1 MGGEPVSIIIPAFN
15 QLEFCRQCVEMLLRT
30 TTPPYKLILVDNGST
45 DGVGEYFDSVAG
57 AGVIRAGENRGFAG
71 GVNLGLERAEGH
83 AVLLN
88 SDTLTPTG
96 WLDRLTAALESSSD
110 IGLIGPMTNYAAG
123 AQCIPNLVFD
133 SMEGVEAYSRHLAE
147 TERGHVRDVP
157 KLVGFC
163 MMIRKDA
170 REKIGVFDEAFGIG
184 NYEDDDYCMRAICAG
199 YRVCIALDTFVFH
212 YGSRTFAGMGITDE
226 KWRDLRDSNE
236 RRFLDKWRDARPDSE
251 AAMKS
256 RRLAGR
262 ARSAARRGDLVGAA
276 NLYAQAISA
285 YPLDAQN
292 HNDVG
297 AVLWHLNMRDTAI
310 SYFKAALKLKP
321 DYAEARENLRD
332 AATAMGK
339 LDEVADLLEDVEPR
353 REH

>member
-1 MGGEPVSIIIPAFN
+1 MGGETVSIIIPAFN

-30 TTPPYKLILVDNGST
+30 TNPPYKLILVDNGST
-45 DGVGEYFDSVAG
+45 DGAGEYFDSIAG
-57 AGVIRAGENRGFAG
+57 ATVVHAGENRGFAG

-96 WLDRLTAALESSSD
+96 WLDRLNAALESSTD
-110 IGLIGPMTNYAAG
+110 IGLVGPMTNYAAG
-123 AQCIPNLVFD
+123 PQRIPNLAFD
-133 SMEGVEAYSRHLAE
+133 SMECVEAYSRQLAQ
-147 TERGHVRDVP
+147 TEGGHVRDVP

-163 MMIRKDA
+163 MMIRKGA
-170 REKIGVFDEAFGIG
+170 REKIGLFDESFGIG

-199 YRVCIALDTFVFH
+199 YRVCIAIGTFVFH

-226 KWRDLRDSNE
+226 KWHDLLDSNE
-236 RRFLDKWRDARPDSE
+236 RRFLDKWRDACPDSE

-256 RRLAGR
+256 RRLARR
-262 ARSAARRGDLVGAA
+262 ARSAARRGDLVAAA
-276 NLYAQAISA
+276 NLYERAISA

-297 AVLWHLNMRDTAI
+297 TVLWHLNMRETAL

-321 DYAEARENLRD
+321 NYAEARENLLE
-332 AATAMGK
+332 AAQAMGK
-339 LDEVADLLEDVEPR
+339 LAKVAGLLEDGEPR